1 MICVEAR
8 LFRRNAGRFLTPYQ
22 TRSND
27 ETCARARRG
36 GARGR
41 LEHNQHHMPATKVFA
56 SLGLL
61 AATANALDNGQGL
74 KPQMGYSSWNDC
86 GSVVTYADT
95 YAPGLCT
102 VRTGYAYLPPA

>member
-8 LFRRNAGRFLTPYQ
+8 LFSPNAGRFSDALPNSVK
-22 TRSND
+22 RRNL
-27 ETCARARRG
+27 RARGR
-36 GARGR
+36 ARGR

>member
-1 MICVEAR
+1 MVPEDGW
-8 LFRRNAGRFLTPYQ
+8 NT
-22 TRSND
+22 TN
-27 ETCARARRG
+27 T
-36 GARGR
+36 
-41 LEHNQHHMPATKVFA
+41 HMPATKVFA